1 MMGTVPEIV
10 NNYQKNP
17 GKVHETLKILSITRT
32 KLQPILS
39 NSNKFSMTVKEY
51 LQGFN
56 SKLGGCIK
64 RLSDVGRDLETLAQK
79 PTTQNG
85 SYFNPFESDDH
96 STSQP
101 QENPFVSDGQLAR
114 DTNPFSL
121 KFSTG
126 KPYHQNGP
134 SNTFTIEG
142 PPLDSRRPNSNFN
155 VAPQKA
161 DFDFLSLDSIN
172 PKYNNPFESRPPVFG
187 QQRQDQKMPDS
198 ILDLDFL

>member
-1 MMGTVPEIV
+1 MMETVPEIV
-10 NNYQKNP
+10 KNCQTNP

-32 KLQPILS
+32 KLQPVLS
-39 NSNKFSMTVKEY
+39 NSNKFSMTVKDY

-56 SKLGGCIK
+56 GKLGGCIK
-64 RLSDVGRDLETLAQK
+64 RLSDVGKDLETSAPKL
-79 PTTQNG
+79 TTQNG
-85 SYFNPFESDDH
+85 TYFNPFDSDDRN
-96 STSQP
+96 TFQP
-101 QENPFVSDGQLAR
+101 QESPFGSDGQLAK

-126 KPYHQNGP
+126 KPHHQNGP

-142 PPLDSRRPNSNFN
+142 PPLDSRRPNSNLN

-172 PKYNNPFESRPPVFG
+172 PKSNNPFESLPPMLG
-187 QQRQDQKMPDS
+187 KQKQDQKKPDS